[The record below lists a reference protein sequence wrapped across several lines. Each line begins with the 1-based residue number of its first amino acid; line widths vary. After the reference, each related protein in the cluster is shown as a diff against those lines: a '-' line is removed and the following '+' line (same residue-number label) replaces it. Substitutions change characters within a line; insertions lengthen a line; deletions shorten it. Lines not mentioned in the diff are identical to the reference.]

1 MVKGI
6 ALTSKASAVRSGD
19 DADMTGRQAEH
30 FGQVPMQIVH
40 VLGGSPERELAVM
53 AELRQACMLF
63 QGEVGAAFI
72 ERDVFP
78 YEVGIGKACFHV
90 AEFVNLSAM
99 DIAEL
104 TILVD
109 TRLGVVVR
117 IGDRRDGPE
126 SFVFDFDQVQSFGC
140 RIFIDSRDGG
150 HRISYHSHS
159 VYG

>member
-6 ALTSKASAVRSGD
+6 ALTSKASAVRSSD

-63 QGEVGAAFI
+63 QSEVGTAFI

-78 YEVGIGKACFHV
+78 DEVSLGEACFHV
-90 AEFVNLSAM
+90 AEFVNLSPM

-109 TRLGVVVR
+109 TWLGVFVG
-117 IGDRRDGPE
+117 IWDRRDGPE
-126 SFVFDFDQVQSFGC
+126 SFVFDFNQVQRF
-140 RIFIDSRDGG
+140 
-150 HRISYHSHS
+150 
-159 VYG
+159 